1 MSLDKYREKRD
12 FKKTPEPSGR
22 KAKTKAGAKITAEKP
37 LSFVVH
43 KHSASHLHYDLRL
56 ELDGVLKSWAIPK
69 RPTLDPDEKRLAM
82 MVEDHPLDYGG
93 FEGIIPKGNYGAGT
107 VMIWD
112 EGSYHAAHHEDR
124 TESEEELRQGLEKG
138 HISIVLEGK
147 HLKGEFALVKI
158 KRAGDNSWLMIKKH
172 DEFSGPDKSGPEDN
186 DRSAE
191 TGRTMEEIA
200 EGNVAAHS
208 VKAPRNIDL
217 HGAPR
222 EAMPGEIRPMLATL
236 VEEPFDR
243 AGWLFEIK
251 WDGYRVLAE
260 LHGGQVRLLS
270 RNGKLLNQRFAPI
283 AESLRQLPFNAL
295 LDGEVVIV
303 DEKGRADFQLLQN
316 YMNTGQGNLVYY
328 VFDIL
333 HFRGHNLMGFPLRRR
348 KAILSQVLPH
358 DDMGPMGP
366 PLPHIRLSEHI
377 ENNGISLFN
386 AVAENNIEGIVA
398 KDGASPY
405 RPGVRSRE
413 WLKVKTAQ
421 QQEAVIGGFTEPRGG
436 RKFFGAL
443 LLGVYEDGD
452 LVYIGH
458 TGGGFTNEGL
468 REMRARMDPLRTAK
482 SPFKVAPKGHTEVTW
497 IRPEL
502 VCEVRFTEWTNEGL
516 LRHPVFMGLREDK
529 KAREV
534 RRELP
539 KPAEE
544 AAPEIKRSRFKIIG
558 NEKKMIEVGGRRL
571 EVTNLDKVFWPE
583 EGYTKGDL
591 IDYYRSIAP
600 TILPHLRDRPES
612 LRRNPNGI
620 EGESFFQKDVGEVIP
635 DWIKTVE
642 VRSESEDKEI
652 EFMLCQDEATLVYM
666 ANWGCIEVN
675 PWNSRYR
682 NPDNPDYV
690 VLDLDPLDIDFR
702 YVVEAALVTR
712 DVLEEA
718 GAKGYIKTSGATGLH
733 IFIPVN
739 AKYSTIQVQQFAQLI
754 NTMVHARIPKTTS
767 LERMPSRRARKV
779 YLDFLQNRRGQTMA
793 AAYCLRPHKGATA
806 SAPLDW
812 DEVNESLDPRM
823 FHIRN
828 MAGRIKEKGDIWKPV
843 IGRGI
848 DMGKCLDRMSKMQ
861 AKV

>member
-12 FKKTPEPSGR
+12 FKKTPEPSG
-22 KAKTKAGAKITAEKP
+22 KTKAKAQKTARKP

-56 ELDGVLKSWAIPK
+56 EFDGVLKSWAIPK
-69 RPTLDPDEKRLAM
+69 RPTLDPGEKRLAM
-82 MVEDHPLDYGG
+82 MVEDHPLDYGS
-93 FEGIIPKGNYGAGT
+93 FEGIIPQGNYGAGT

-112 EGSYHAAHHEDR
+112 EGPYHAAHHEDR
-124 TESEEELRQGLEKG
+124 GESEEELRQGLEKG
-138 HISIVLEGK
+138 HISIFLEGK
-147 HLKGEFALVKI
+147 RLKGEFALVKI

-172 DEFSGPDKSGPEDN
+172 DEFSGPGNNGPEDQ

-200 EGNVAAHS
+200 AGNVAAHS
-208 VKAPRNIDL
+208 VKAPRNVDL
-217 HGAPR
+217 HGAPK
-222 EAMPGEIRPMLATL
+222 EAMPADIKPMLATL
-236 VEEPFDR
+236 VDGPFDR
-243 AGWLFEIK
+243 TGWIFEIK
-251 WDGYRVLAE
+251 WDGYRALAE
-260 LHGGQVRLLS
+260 MHGGQVRLYS
-270 RNGKLLNQRFAPI
+270 RNGKPLNRRFPSI
-283 AESLRQLPFNAL
+283 VESLKQLPFNAL

-303 DEKGRADFQLLQN
+303 DENGRADFQLLQN
-316 YMNTGQGNLVYY
+316 YMKTGQGNLVYY

-333 HFRGHNLMGFPLRRR
+333 HFRGHNLMDFPLRRR
-348 KAILSQVLPH
+348 KMVLSQVIPL
-358 DDMGPMGP
+358 DP
-366 PLPHIRLSEHI
+366 PLPHVRISEHI

-386 AVAENNIEGIVA
+386 AVAQNNIEGIVA

-421 QQEAVIGGFTEPRGG
+421 QQEAVVGGFTEPRGG

-443 LLGVYEDGD
+443 LLGVYEDGE

-458 TGGGFTNEGL
+458 TGGGFTDEGL
-468 REMRARMDPLRTAK
+468 REMRARMDPLKTDK
-482 SPFKVAPKGHTEVTW
+482 SPFKVPPKGHTEVTW
-497 IRPEL
+497 VRPEL

-516 LRHPVFMGLREDK
+516 LRHPIFMGLREDK
-529 KAREV
+529 KPREV

-539 KPAEE
+539 KPSEE
-544 AAPEIKRSRFKIIG
+544 VVPQSMGGRFRIVGDDKKII
-558 NEKKMIEVGGRRL
+558 EIGGRRL
-571 EVTNLDKVFWPE
+571 EITNLDKVFWPE

-591 IDYYRSIAP
+591 IEYYRAVAAV
-600 TILPHLRDRPES
+600 ILPHLHDRPES

-620 EGESFFQKDVGEVIP
+620 EGDSFFQKDVAEVIP
-635 DWIKTVE
+635 DWIETVD
-642 VRSESEDKEI
+642 VRSESEDKQI
-652 EFMLCQDEATLVYM
+652 KFMLCQDEATLIYM
-666 ANWGCIEVN
+666 ANLGCIEIN
-675 PWNSRYR
+675 PWNARYR
-682 NPDNPDYV
+682 DPDNPDYV

-712 DVLEEA
+712 EVLDEA
-718 GAKGYIKTSGATGLH
+718 GVKGYCKTSGATGLH
-733 IFIPVN
+733 IFIPVQ

-754 NTMVHARIPKTTS
+754 NTIVHARIPRTTS
-767 LERMPSRRARKV
+767 LERMPGRRAKKV

-793 AAYCLRPHKGATA
+793 AAYCVRPYRGATV
-806 SAPLDW
+806 SAPLAW

-828 MAGRIKEKGDIWKPV
+828 MPDRIKEKGDIWKPV

-848 DMGKCLDRMSKMQ
+848 DMEICLDRIGRMQ
-861 AKV
+861 AKAGGKK